1 MEIEKLID
9 LVNEHMRDAGSIGFP
24 KIVDKLPEKM
34 KPQRSDIPEVK
45 TEWVWQSRDLFDC
58 YHGEIAF
65 ELQAGR
71 WLMFGFYG

>member
-9 LVNEHMRDAGSIGFP
+9 LVNEHMRDEGGIGFP
-24 KIVDKLPEKM
+24 KIVSQLPEKM
-34 KPQRSDIPEVK
+34 VPQRSDIPEVK
-45 TEWVWQSRDLFDC
+45 TQWVWQSRDQFDC

-71 WLMFGFYG
+71 WLMFGFCG